1 MPMKKQRRVPRND
14 AHTEEP
20 TDTRTIRRAIVLLV
34 FVAFLFS
41 ALLVRILLLQTV
53 QYRKYEQKVID
64 QLTTESEVR
73 ARRGN
78 IYDANGTLLASNV
91 TSYRIFLAPHRI
103 AYAQSE
109 ANRNGEKTD
118 YSKMISE
125 ELSAIL
131 GVSREHLEEEISKTK
146 YLDRTIARNVT
157 EEVADRI
164 CAKPGTKD
172 YGAITAVIGYYA
184 SAQKLFRVPAE
195 KFVPVPK
202 VNSAVVKLTLWPDDA
217 KPCRP
222 RSEETFFKTVK
233 AAFGQRRKTLANALS
248 TGFPELPK
256 ETIMGA
262 ISSLGLDPLI
272 RGECLSVAQ
281 FSDLSDLL
289 FRDR

>member
-1 MPMKKQRRVPRND
+1 MSAIPHPEDRDCAILEIGPGIGTLTRELAAQYSSVKAVEID
-14 AHTEEP
+14 AALIP
-20 TDTRTIRRAIVLLV
+20 VLQYTLAEFGNV
-34 FVAFLFS
+34 TVWNADILKVDLREILRPYPEAGKVAVCANLPYYVTS
-41 ALLVRILLLQTV
+41 PILLYLLESRIPFASVTV
-53 QYRKYEQKVID
+53 MVQ
-64 QLTTESEVR
+64 
-73 ARRGN
+73 
-78 IYDANGTLLASNV
+78 
-91 TSYRIFLAPHRI
+91 
-103 AYAQSE
+103 
-109 ANRNGEKTD
+109 
-118 YSKMISE
+118 
-125 ELSAIL
+125 
-131 GVSREHLEEEISKTK
+131 
-146 YLDRTIARNVT
+146 